1 MGYMN
6 TCKKLK
12 YYDSTT
18 ECYHHINPLEYEKNH
33 GNNDAYVTGAGAL
46 EFQM

>member
-1 MGYMN
+1 MGGVN
-6 TCKKLK
+6 ICKKWK
-12 YYDSTT
+12 HYDSTT
-18 ECYHHINPLEYEKNH
+18 ECYPHINPLIWKSH